1 MITRMKLKAKQM
13 GIKFN
18 KLAKESGVSYTYTVQ
33 ILSGKRR
40 PSLEVA
46 EKLAKGFNSLVE
58 EEMVFAKDFNPK

>member
-58 EEMVFAKDFNPK
+58 EEVVFAKDFNPK